1 MSNSKLSFTTDDYNI
16 SLVLITYKPT
26 ILNPSWSSIID
37 SPVMSVHT
45 VWLTGGGANVQLL
58 IGKSLSR
65 RVVILNYLNYNTPPV
80 VDEKSFITV
89 HKP

>member
-1 MSNSKLSFTTDDYNI
+1 
-16 SLVLITYKPT
+16 
-26 ILNPSWSSIID
+26 
-37 SPVMSVHT
+37 MSVHT

-58 IGKSLSR
+58 IGKSLSM
-65 RVVILNYLNYNTPPV
+65 RVVILNYLNYNTPPI

>member
-16 SLVLITYKPT
+16 LLVLITYKPT

-58 IGKSLSR
+58 IGKSLSM
-65 RVVILNYLNYNTPPV
+65 RVVILNYLNYNTPPI

>member
-1 MSNSKLSFTTDDYNI
+1 MSNSKLSFTKDDYNI

-58 IGKSLSR
+58 IGKSLSMK
-65 RVVILNYLNYNTPPV
+65 VVLLNYLNHNTPPI